1 MNEKIDNVHFGVVAI
16 FTTSVT
22 AAPVH
27 KNQINKKIVVTKPL
41 DKKQQTKK
49 TKETKSVL
57 TKKTST
63 KNKKQVEKLTDKKP
77 KVLVKEISSKPK
89 ASIEKKPTTV
99 VSTKHEK
106 TAKEKPVYKPVIV
119 PQCNDFSVSKV
130 LSDAFKQQGDS
141 TKTSMM
147 VKQILQ
153 ARETQFYPQKSIR
166 SCHALVV
173 TENKSYQTDYSII
186 LNDKGFFVQVENAMS
201 L

>member
-1 MNEKIDNVHFGVVAI
+1 MRKLITFILVLLPF
-16 FTTSVT
+16 FTTSVI

-27 KNQINKKIVVTKPL
+27 KNQINKKIVVTKSL

-49 TKETKSVL
+49 TKETKSVP

-63 KNKKQVEKLTDKKP
+63 KNKKQVVKLTDKKP

-89 ASIEKKPTTV
+89 ASIEKKTTTV

-106 TAKEKPVYKPVIV
+106 TAKEKSVDKPVIV

-130 LSDAFKQQGDS
+130 LSDAFKQQGDA

-153 ARETQFYPQKSIR
+153 ARETQFYPQKGIR

-173 TENKSYQTDYSII
+173 TETKSYQTDYSII
-186 LNDKGFFVQVENAMS
+186 LNDKGFFVQVENAIS

>member
-1 MNEKIDNVHFGVVAI
+1 MRKLITFILVLLPF

-27 KNQINKKIVVTKPL
+27 KNQINKKIVVTKSL

-49 TKETKSVL
+49 TKETKLVL
-57 TKKTST
+57 TKKISS
-63 KNKKQVEKLTDKKP
+63 KNKKTAVKLTDKKP
-77 KVLVKEISSKPK
+77 KALLKEISSKPK
-89 ASIEKKPTTV
+89 TSIEKKTTTV

-106 TAKEKPVYKPVIV
+106 TAKDKSVYKPVIV

-141 TKTSMM
+141 TQTSMM

-153 ARETQFYPQKSIR
+153 ARETQFYPQKGIR

-173 TENKSYQTDYSII
+173 TESKSYQTDYSVI
-186 LNDKGFFVQVENAMS
+186 LNDKGFFIQVENVQ
-201 L
+201 

>member
-1 MNEKIDNVHFGVVAI
+1 MRKLITFILVLLPF

-27 KNQINKKIVVTKPL
+27 KNQINKKIVVTKSL

-49 TKETKSVL
+49 TKDTKLVL
-57 TKKTST
+57 TKKIST
-63 KNKKQVEKLTDKKP
+63 KNKKQTVKLIDKKP
-77 KVLVKEISSKPK
+77 KALVKEISSKPK
-89 ASIEKKPTTV
+89 TSIEKKTTTV
-99 VSTKHEK
+99 VSAKHEK
-106 TAKEKPVYKPVIV
+106 AAKEKSVYKPVIV

-130 LSDAFKQQGDS
+130 LSDAFKQQGDL

-153 ARETQFYPQKSIR
+153 ARETQFYPQKGIR

-173 TENKSYQTDYSII
+173 TESKSYQTDYSVI
-186 LNDKGFFVQVENAMS
+186 LNDKGFFIQVENAQ
-201 L
+201 

>member
-1 MNEKIDNVHFGVVAI
+1 MRKLIMFILVLLPF

-27 KNQINKKIVVTKPL
+27 KNQINKKIVVTKSL
-41 DKKQQTKK
+41 DKKQQTK
-49 TKETKSVL
+49 
-57 TKKTST
+57 
-63 KNKKQVEKLTDKKP
+63 NKKQAVKLTDKKP
-77 KVLVKEISSKPK
+77 KALVKGISSKPK
-89 ASIEKKPTTV
+89 TSIEKKPTTV

-106 TAKEKPVYKPVIV
+106 TAKDKSVYKPVIV

-141 TKTSMM
+141 TQTSMM

-153 ARETQFYPQKSIR
+153 ARETQFYPQKGIR

-173 TENKSYQTDYSII
+173 TESKSYQTDYSVI
-186 LNDKGFFVQVENAMS
+186 LNDKGFFIQVENVQ
-201 L
+201 

>member
-1 MNEKIDNVHFGVVAI
+1 MRKLITFILVLLPF
-16 FTTSVT
+16 FMTSVT

-27 KNQINKKIVVTKPL
+27 KNPINKKIVVTKSL

-49 TKETKSVL
+49 TKETKLVL
-57 TKKTST
+57 TKKNST
-63 KNKKQVEKLTDKKP
+63 KNKKQVEKLTDKKS
-77 KVLVKEISSKPK
+77 KALVKQISSKPK
-89 ASIEKKPTTV
+89 VSIEKKPTTV

-106 TAKEKPVYKPVIV
+106 TAKDKSVYKPVIV

-153 ARETQFYPQKSIR
+153 ARETQFYPQKGIR

-173 TENKSYQTDYSII
+173 TDGKSYQTDYSVI
-186 LNDKGFFVQVENAMS
+186 LNDKGFFIQVENAQ
-201 L
+201 

>member
-1 MNEKIDNVHFGVVAI
+1 MRKLITFILVLLPF
-16 FTTSVT
+16 FTTSVI

-27 KNQINKKIVVTKPL
+27 KNQTNKKIVVIKSL

-49 TKETKSVL
+49 TKEMKLVL

-77 KVLVKEISSKPK
+77 KALVKEISSKPK
-89 ASIEKKPTTV
+89 TSIDKKPATV

-106 TAKEKPVYKPVIV
+106 TAKEKSVYKPVIV

-130 LSDAFKQQGDS
+130 LSDAFKQQGDA

-147 VKQILQ
+147 VKQIFQ
-153 ARETQFYPQKSIR
+153 ARETQFYPQKGIR

-173 TENKSYQTDYSII
+173 TDGKSYQTDYSII
-186 LNDKGFFVQVENAMS
+186 LNDKGFFVQVENAIS

>member
-1 MNEKIDNVHFGVVAI
+1 MRKLITFILVLLPF

-27 KNQINKKIVVTKPL
+27 KNQINKKIVVTKSL

-49 TKETKSVL
+49 TKEMKLVL

-63 KNKKQVEKLTDKKP
+63 KNKKQVVKLTGKQP
-77 KVLVKEISSKPK
+77 KVLVKKISSKPK
-89 ASIEKKPTTV
+89 TSIEKKPTTV
-99 VSTKHEK
+99 VSAKHEK
-106 TAKEKPVYKPVIV
+106 AAKEKSVYKPVIV

-130 LSDAFKQQGDS
+130 LSDVFKQQGDA

-153 ARETQFYPQKSIR
+153 ARETQFYPQKGIR

-173 TENKSYQTDYSII
+173 TDGKNYQTDYSVI
-186 LNDKGFFVQVENAMS
+186 LNDKGFFVQVENAIS

>member
-1 MNEKIDNVHFGVVAI
+1 MRKLITFILVLLPF

-27 KNQINKKIVVTKPL
+27 KNQINKKIVVTKSL

-57 TKKTST
+57 TKKMST
-63 KNKKQVEKLTDKKP
+63 KNKKQVVKLTD
-77 KVLVKEISSKPK
+77 
-89 ASIEKKPTTV
+89 KKPTTV
-99 VSTKHEK
+99 VSTIHEK
-106 TAKEKPVYKPVIV
+106 TAKEKSVYKPVIV

-130 LSDAFKQQGDS
+130 LSDAFKQQGDA

-153 ARETQFYPQKSIR
+153 ARETQFYPQKGIR

-173 TENKSYQTDYSII
+173 TESKSYQTDYSII
-186 LNDKGFFVQVENAMS
+186 LNDKGFFVQVENAIS

>member
-1 MNEKIDNVHFGVVAI
+1 MRKLITFILVLLPF

-27 KNQINKKIVVTKPL
+27 KNQINKKIVVTKSL

-49 TKETKSVL
+49 TKETKLVL
-57 TKKTST
+57 TKKISS
-63 KNKKQVEKLTDKKP
+63 KNKKTAVKLTDKKP
-77 KVLVKEISSKPK
+77 KAL
-89 ASIEKKPTTV
+89 V

-106 TAKEKPVYKPVIV
+106 TAKDKSVYKPVIV

-153 ARETQFYPQKSIR
+153 ARETQFYPQKGIR

-173 TENKSYQTDYSII
+173 TDGKSYQTDYSVI
-186 LNDKGFFVQVENAMS
+186 LNDKGFFIQVENAQ
-201 L
+201 

>member
-1 MNEKIDNVHFGVVAI
+1 MRKLITFILVLLPF

-27 KNQINKKIVVTKPL
+27 KNQINKKIVVTKSL

-49 TKETKSVL
+49 TKEMKLVL

-63 KNKKQVEKLTDKKP
+63 KNKKQVVKLTGKQP
-77 KVLVKEISSKPK
+77 KVLVKKISSKPK
-89 ASIEKKPTTV
+89 VSIEKKPTTV

-130 LSDAFKQQGDS
+130 LSDAFKQQGDA

-153 ARETQFYPQKSIR
+153 ARETQFYPQKGIR

-173 TENKSYQTDYSII
+173 TDGKNYQTDYSVI
-186 LNDKGFFVQVENAMS
+186 LNDKGFFVQVENAIS

>member
-1 MNEKIDNVHFGVVAI
+1 MRTLITFILVLLPF
-16 FTTSVT
+16 FTTSVI
-22 AAPVH
+22 AAPVR
-27 KNQINKKIVVTKPL
+27 KNQINKKIVVTKSL

-63 KNKKQVEKLTDKKP
+63 KNKKQVVKLTDKKP
-77 KVLVKEISSKPK
+77 KALVKEISSKPK
-89 ASIEKKPTTV
+89 TSIDKKPTTV

-106 TAKEKPVYKPVIV
+106 TVKEKSVYKPVIV

-130 LSDAFKQQGDS
+130 LSDAFKQQGEA
-141 TKTSMM
+141 TKTSMT

-153 ARETQFYPQKSIR
+153 ARETQFYPQKGIR

-173 TENKSYQTDYSII
+173 TESKSYQTDYSVI
-186 LNDKGFFVQVENAMS
+186 LNDKGFFVQVENAIS

>member
-1 MNEKIDNVHFGVVAI
+1 MRKLITFILVLLPF

-27 KNQINKKIVVTKPL
+27 KNQINKKIVVTKSL

-49 TKETKSVL
+49 TKETKLVL
-57 TKKTST
+57 TKKISS
-63 KNKKQVEKLTDKKP
+63 KNKKTAVKLTDKKP
-77 KVLVKEISSKPK
+77 KALVKEISSKPK
-89 ASIEKKPTTV
+89 TSIEKKTTTV

-106 TAKEKPVYKPVIV
+106 TAKDKSVYKPVIV

-141 TKTSMM
+141 TQTSMM

-153 ARETQFYPQKSIR
+153 ARETQFYPQKGIR

-173 TENKSYQTDYSII
+173 TESKSYQTDYSVI
-186 LNDKGFFVQVENAMS
+186 LNDKGFFIQVENVQ
-201 L
+201 

>member
-1 MNEKIDNVHFGVVAI
+1 MRKLITFILVLLPF

-27 KNQINKKIVVTKPL
+27 KNQINKKIVVTKSL

-49 TKETKSVL
+49 TKETKLVL
-57 TKKTST
+57 TKKIST
-63 KNKKQVEKLTDKKP
+63 KNKKQVVKLIDKQP
-77 KVLVKEISSKPK
+77 KVLVKGISSKPK
-89 ASIEKKPTTV
+89 TSIEKKPTTV
-99 VSTKHEK
+99 VSTIHEK
-106 TAKEKPVYKPVIV
+106 TAKEKSVYKPVIV

-130 LSDAFKQQGDS
+130 LSDAFKQQGDA

-153 ARETQFYPQKSIR
+153 ARETQFYPQKGIR

-173 TENKSYQTDYSII
+173 TESKSYQTDYSII
-186 LNDKGFFVQVENAMS
+186 LNDKGFFVQVENAIS

>member
-1 MNEKIDNVHFGVVAI
+1 MRKLITFILVLLPF

-27 KNQINKKIVVTKPL
+27 KNQINKKIVVTKSL

-49 TKETKSVL
+49 TKETKLVL
-57 TKKTST
+57 VKKMST
-63 KNKKQVEKLTDKKP
+63 KNKKQAVKLTDKKP
-77 KVLVKEISSKPK
+77 KALVKGISSKPK
-89 ASIEKKPTTV
+89 TSIEKKPTTV
-99 VSTKHEK
+99 VSAKHEK
-106 TAKEKPVYKPVIV
+106 AAKEKSVYKPVIV

-141 TKTSMM
+141 TQTSMM

-153 ARETQFYPQKSIR
+153 ARETQFYPQKGIR

-173 TENKSYQTDYSII
+173 TESKSYQTDYSVI
-186 LNDKGFFVQVENAMS
+186 LNDKGFFIQVENVQ
-201 L
+201 

>member
-1 MNEKIDNVHFGVVAI
+1 MRKLITFILVLLPF

-27 KNQINKKIVVTKPL
+27 KNQINKKIVVTKSL

-57 TKKTST
+57 TKKMST
-63 KNKKQVEKLTDKKP
+63 KNKKQVVKLTDKKP
-77 KVLVKEISSKPK
+77 KALVKEISSKPK
-89 ASIEKKPTTV
+89 TFIEKKPTTV
-99 VSTKHEK
+99 ISTIHEK
-106 TAKEKPVYKPVIV
+106 TAKEKSVYKPVIV

-130 LSDAFKQQGDS
+130 LSDAFKQQGDA

-153 ARETQFYPQKSIR
+153 ARETQFYPQKGIR

-173 TENKSYQTDYSII
+173 TESKSYQTDYSII

>member
-1 MNEKIDNVHFGVVAI
+1 MRKLITFVLVLLPF

-27 KNQINKKIVVTKPL
+27 KNQINKKIVVTKSL

-49 TKETKSVL
+49 TKLVL
-57 TKKTST
+57 AKKMST
-63 KNKKQVEKLTDKKP
+63 KNKKQAVKLTDKKP
-77 KVLVKEISSKPK
+77 KALVKGISSKPK
-89 ASIEKKPTTV
+89 TSIEKKPTTV

-106 TAKEKPVYKPVIV
+106 TAKDKSVYKPVIV

-141 TKTSMM
+141 TQTSMM

-153 ARETQFYPQKSIR
+153 ARETQFYPQKGIR

-173 TENKSYQTDYSII
+173 TESKSYQTDYSVI
-186 LNDKGFFVQVENAMS
+186 LNDKGFFIQVENVQ
-201 L
+201 

>member
-1 MNEKIDNVHFGVVAI
+1 MRKLITFILVLLPF

-27 KNQINKKIVVTKPL
+27 KNQINKKIVVTKSL

-49 TKETKSVL
+49 TKETKLVL
-57 TKKTST
+57 TKKMST
-63 KNKKQVEKLTDKKP
+63 KNKKQVVKLTDKKP

-106 TAKEKPVYKPVIV
+106 TAKEKSVYKPVIV

-130 LSDAFKQQGDS
+130 LSDAFKQQRDS
-141 TKTSMM
+141 TQTSMM

-153 ARETQFYPQKSIR
+153 ARETQFYPQKGIR

-173 TENKSYQTDYSII
+173 TESKSYQTDYSII
-186 LNDKGFFVQVENAMS
+186 LNDKGFFVQVENAIS

>member
-1 MNEKIDNVHFGVVAI
+1 MRKLITFILVLLPF

-27 KNQINKKIVVTKPL
+27 KNQINKKIVVTKSL

-49 TKETKSVL
+49 TKETKSVP

-63 KNKKQVEKLTDKKP
+63 KNKKQVVKLTDKKP

-106 TAKEKPVYKPVIV
+106 TAKEKSVYKPVIV

-130 LSDAFKQQGDS
+130 LSDAFKQQGDA

-153 ARETQFYPQKSIR
+153 ARETQFYPQKGIR

-173 TENKSYQTDYSII
+173 TESKSYQTDYSII

>member
-1 MNEKIDNVHFGVVAI
+1 MRKLITFILVLLPF
-16 FTTSVT
+16 FTTSVI

-27 KNQINKKIVVTKPL
+27 KNQTNKKIVVIKSL

-49 TKETKSVL
+49 TKLVL
-57 TKKTST
+57 AKKMST
-63 KNKKQVEKLTDKKP
+63 KNKKQAVKLTDKKP
-77 KVLVKEISSKPK
+77 KALVKGISSKPK
-89 ASIEKKPTTV
+89 TSIDKKPATV

-106 TAKEKPVYKPVIV
+106 TAKEKSVYKPVIV

-130 LSDAFKQQGDS
+130 LSDAFKQQGDA

-153 ARETQFYPQKSIR
+153 ARETQFYPQKGIR

-173 TENKSYQTDYSII
+173 TESKSYQTDYSII
-186 LNDKGFFVQVENAMS
+186 LNDKGFFIQVENAQ
-201 L
+201 

>member
-1 MNEKIDNVHFGVVAI
+1 MRKLITFILVLLPF

-27 KNQINKKIVVTKPL
+27 KNQINKKIVVTKSL

-57 TKKTST
+57 TKKMSS
-63 KNKKQVEKLTDKKP
+63 KNKKQVVKLTDKKP
-77 KVLVKEISSKPK
+77 KALVKEISSKPK
-89 ASIEKKPTTV
+89 TFIEKKPTTV
-99 VSTKHEK
+99 VSTIHEK
-106 TAKEKPVYKPVIV
+106 TAKEKSVYKPVIV

-130 LSDAFKQQGDS
+130 LSDAFKQPGDA

-153 ARETQFYPQKSIR
+153 ARETQFYPQKGIR

-173 TENKSYQTDYSII
+173 TESKSYQTDYSII
-186 LNDKGFFVQVENAMS
+186 LNDKGFFVQVENAIS

>member
-1 MNEKIDNVHFGVVAI
+1 MRKLITFILVLLPF

-27 KNQINKKIVVTKPL
+27 KNQINKKIVVTKSL

-49 TKETKSVL
+49 TKETKLVL
-57 TKKTST
+57 VKKMST
-63 KNKKQVEKLTDKKP
+63 KNKKQAVKLTDKKP
-77 KVLVKEISSKPK
+77 KALVKGISSKPK
-89 ASIEKKPTTV
+89 TFIEKKPTTV

-130 LSDAFKQQGDS
+130 LSDAFKQQGDA

-153 ARETQFYPQKSIR
+153 ARETQFYPQKGIR

-173 TENKSYQTDYSII
+173 TESKSYQTDYSII

>member
-1 MNEKIDNVHFGVVAI
+1 MRKLITFILVLLPF

-27 KNQINKKIVVTKPL
+27 KNQINKKIVVTKSL

-49 TKETKSVL
+49 TKLVL
-57 TKKTST
+57 AKKMST
-63 KNKKQVEKLTDKKP
+63 KNKKQAVKLTDKKP
-77 KVLVKEISSKPK
+77 KALVKGISSKPK
-89 ASIEKKPTTV
+89 TSIEKKPTTV

-106 TAKEKPVYKPVIV
+106 TAKDKSVYKPVIV

-141 TKTSMM
+141 TQTSMM

-153 ARETQFYPQKSIR
+153 ARETQFNPQKGIR

-173 TENKSYQTDYSII
+173 TDGKSYQTDYSVI
-186 LNDKGFFVQVENAMS
+186 LNDKGFFIQVENAQ
-201 L
+201 

>member
-1 MNEKIDNVHFGVVAI
+1 MRKLITFILVLLPF

-27 KNQINKKIVVTKPL
+27 KNQINKKIVVTKSL

-49 TKETKSVL
+49 TKETKLVL
-57 TKKTST
+57 TKKMST
-63 KNKKQVEKLTDKKP
+63 KNKKQAVKLTDKKP
-77 KVLVKEISSKPK
+77 KALVKEISSKPK
-89 ASIEKKPTTV
+89 TSIEKKLTTV
-99 VSTKHEK
+99 VSAKHK
-106 TAKEKPVYKPVIV
+106 KAIKEKSVYKPVIV

-147 VKQILQ
+147 VEQILQ
-153 ARETQFYPQKSIR
+153 ARETQFYPQKGIR

-173 TENKSYQTDYSII
+173 TDGKSYQTDYSVI
-186 LNDKGFFVQVENAMS
+186 LNDKGFFIQVENAQ
-201 L
+201 

>member
-1 MNEKIDNVHFGVVAI
+1 MRKLITFILVLLPF

-27 KNQINKKIVVTKPL
+27 KNQINKKIVVTKSL

-49 TKETKSVL
+49 TKEMKLVL

-63 KNKKQVEKLTDKKP
+63 KNKKQVVKLTEKQP
-77 KVLVKEISSKPK
+77 KVLVKGISSKPK
-89 ASIEKKPTTV
+89 TSVEKKPTTV

-130 LSDAFKQQGDS
+130 LSDAFKQQGDA

-153 ARETQFYPQKSIR
+153 ARETQFYPQKGIR

-173 TENKSYQTDYSII
+173 TESKSYQTDYSII
-186 LNDKGFFVQVENAMS
+186 LNDKGFFVQVENAIS

>member
-1 MNEKIDNVHFGVVAI
+1 MRKLITFILVLLPF

-27 KNQINKKIVVTKPL
+27 KNQINKKIVVTKSL

-49 TKETKSVL
+49 TKEMKLVL

-77 KVLVKEISSKPK
+77 KALVKEISSKPK
-89 ASIEKKPTTV
+89 TSIEKKPTTV
-99 VSTKHEK
+99 VSTIHEK
-106 TAKEKPVYKPVIV
+106 TAKEKSVYKPVIV

-130 LSDAFKQQGDS
+130 LSDAFKQQGDA

-153 ARETQFYPQKSIR
+153 ARETQFYPQKGIR

-173 TENKSYQTDYSII
+173 TDGKNYQTDYSVI
-186 LNDKGFFVQVENAMS
+186 LNDKGFFVQVENAIS

>member
-1 MNEKIDNVHFGVVAI
+1 MRKLITFILVLLPF

-27 KNQINKKIVVTKPL
+27 KNQINKKIVVTKSL
-41 DKKQQTKK
+41 DKKQ
-49 TKETKSVL
+49 V
-57 TKKTST
+57 
-63 KNKKQVEKLTDKKP
+63 VKLTD
-77 KVLVKEISSKPK
+77 
-89 ASIEKKPTTV
+89 KKPTTV
-99 VSTKHEK
+99 VSTIHEK
-106 TAKEKPVYKPVIV
+106 TAKEKSVYKPVIV

-130 LSDAFKQQGDS
+130 LSDAFKQQGDA

-153 ARETQFYPQKSIR
+153 ARETQFYPQKGIR

-173 TENKSYQTDYSII
+173 TESKSYQTDYSII
-186 LNDKGFFVQVENAMS
+186 LNDKGFFVQVENAIS

>member
-1 MNEKIDNVHFGVVAI
+1 MRKLITFILVLLPF
-16 FTTSVT
+16 FTTSVI

-27 KNQINKKIVVTKPL
+27 KNQINKKIVVTKSL

-49 TKETKSVL
+49 TKETKSAL

-63 KNKKQVEKLTDKKP
+63 KNKKQVVKLTDKKP

-89 ASIEKKPTTV
+89 ASIEKKTTV
-99 VSTKHEK
+99 VSAKHEK

-153 ARETQFYPQKSIR
+153 ARETQFYPQKGIR

-173 TENKSYQTDYSII
+173 TDGKSYQTDYSVI
-186 LNDKGFFVQVENAMS
+186 LNDKGFFIQVENAQ
-201 L
+201 

>member
-1 MNEKIDNVHFGVVAI
+1 MRKLITFILVLLPF

-27 KNQINKKIVVTKPL
+27 KNQINKKIVVTKSL

-49 TKETKSVL
+49 TKDTKLVL
-57 TKKTST
+57 TKKIST
-63 KNKKQVEKLTDKKP
+63 KNKKQTVKLIDKKP
-77 KVLVKEISSKPK
+77 KALVKEISSKPK
-89 ASIEKKPTTV
+89 TSIEKKTTTV
-99 VSTKHEK
+99 VSAKHEK
-106 TAKEKPVYKPVIV
+106 AAKEKSVYKPVIV

-130 LSDAFKQQGDS
+130 LSDAFKQQGDL

-153 ARETQFYPQKSIR
+153 ARETQFYPQKGIR

-173 TENKSYQTDYSII
+173 TDGKSYQTDYSVI
-186 LNDKGFFVQVENAMS
+186 LNDKGFFVQVENAIS

>member
-1 MNEKIDNVHFGVVAI
+1 MRKLITFILVLLPF

-27 KNQINKKIVVTKPL
+27 KNQINKKIVVTKSL

-49 TKETKSVL
+49 TKEMKLVL

-99 VSTKHEK
+99 VSTIHEK
-106 TAKEKPVYKPVIV
+106 TAKEKSVYKPVIV

-130 LSDAFKQQGDS
+130 LSDAFKQQGDA

-153 ARETQFYPQKSIR
+153 ARETQFYPQKGIR

-173 TENKSYQTDYSII
+173 TETKSYQTDYSII
-186 LNDKGFFVQVENAMS
+186 LNDKGFFVQVENAIS

>member
-1 MNEKIDNVHFGVVAI
+1 MRKLITFILVLLPF

-27 KNQINKKIVVTKPL
+27 KNQINKKIVVTKSL

-57 TKKTST
+57 TKKMST
-63 KNKKQVEKLTDKKP
+63 KNKKQVVKLTDKP
-77 KVLVKEISSKPK
+77 KALVKEISSKPK
-89 ASIEKKPTTV
+89 TFIEKKPTTV

-106 TAKEKPVYKPVIV
+106 TAKEKLVYKPVIV

-153 ARETQFYPQKSIR
+153 ARETQFYPQKGIR

-173 TENKSYQTDYSII
+173 TESKSYQTDYSII

>member
-1 MNEKIDNVHFGVVAI
+1 MRKLITFILVLLPF

-27 KNQINKKIVVTKPL
+27 KNQINKKIVVTKSL

-57 TKKTST
+57 TKKIST
-63 KNKKQVEKLTDKKP
+63 KNKKQAVKLTDKKP
-77 KVLVKEISSKPK
+77 KALVKEISSKPK
-89 ASIEKKPTTV
+89 TSIEKKPTTV

-106 TAKEKPVYKPVIV
+106 TAKEKSVYKPVIV

-130 LSDAFKQQGDS
+130 LSDAFKQQGDA

-153 ARETQFYPQKSIR
+153 ARETQFYPQKGIR
-166 SCHALVV
+166 SCHALLV
-173 TENKSYQTDYSII
+173 TESKSYQTDYSVI
-186 LNDKGFFVQVENAMS
+186 LNDKGFFVQVENAIS

>member
-1 MNEKIDNVHFGVVAI
+1 MRKLITFILVLLPF

-27 KNQINKKIVVTKPL
+27 KNQINKKIVVTKSL

-49 TKETKSVL
+49 TKETKLVL
-57 TKKTST
+57 TKKIST
-63 KNKKQVEKLTDKKP
+63 KNKKQAVKLTDKKP
-77 KVLVKEISSKPK
+77 KALVKEISSKPK
-89 ASIEKKPTTV
+89 ISIEKKPTTV

-106 TAKEKPVYKPVIV
+106 TAKDKSVYKPVIV

-153 ARETQFYPQKSIR
+153 ARETQFYPQKGIR

-173 TENKSYQTDYSII
+173 TESKSYQTDYSII
-186 LNDKGFFVQVENAMS
+186 LNDKGFFVQVENAIS

>member
-1 MNEKIDNVHFGVVAI
+1 MKKLITFILVLLPF
-16 FTTSVT
+16 FTTSAT
-22 AAPVH
+22 AAPAH
-27 KNQINKKIVVTKPL
+27 KNQINKKIVVTKSL

-49 TKETKSVL
+49 TKETKSVP

-63 KNKKQVEKLTDKKP
+63 KNKKQVVKLTDKKP

-89 ASIEKKPTTV
+89 ASIEKKTTTV

-106 TAKEKPVYKPVIV
+106 TAKEKSVDKPVIV

-130 LSDAFKQQGDS
+130 LSDAFKQQGDA

-153 ARETQFYPQKSIR
+153 ARETQFYPQKGIR

-173 TENKSYQTDYSII
+173 TDGKSYQTDYSII
-186 LNDKGFFVQVENAMS
+186 LNDKGFFVQVENAIS

>member
-1 MNEKIDNVHFGVVAI
+1 MRKLITFILVLLPF

-27 KNQINKKIVVTKPL
+27 KNQINKKIVVTKSL

-49 TKETKSVL
+49 TKETKLVL
-57 TKKTST
+57 VKKMST
-63 KNKKQVEKLTDKKP
+63 KNKKQAVKLTDKKP
-77 KVLVKEISSKPK
+77 KALVKGISSKPK
-89 ASIEKKPTTV
+89 TSIEKKPTTV
-99 VSTKHEK
+99 VSAKHEK
-106 TAKEKPVYKPVIV
+106 AAKDKSVYKPVIV

-141 TKTSMM
+141 TQTSMM

-153 ARETQFYPQKSIR
+153 ARETQFYPQKGIR

-173 TENKSYQTDYSII
+173 TESKSYQTDYSII
-186 LNDKGFFVQVENAMS
+186 LNDKGFFIQVENAQ
-201 L
+201 

>member
-1 MNEKIDNVHFGVVAI
+1 MRKLITFILVLLPF

-27 KNQINKKIVVTKPL
+27 KNQINKKIVVTKSL

-49 TKETKSVL
+49 TKETKLVL
-57 TKKTST
+57 TKKIST
-63 KNKKQVEKLTDKKP
+63 KNKKQVVKLIDKQP
-77 KVLVKEISSKPK
+77 KVLVKGISSKPK
-89 ASIEKKPTTV
+89 TSIEKKPTTV

-106 TAKEKPVYKPVIV
+106 TAKEKSVYKPVIV

-130 LSDAFKQQGDS
+130 LSDAFKQQGDA

-153 ARETQFYPQKSIR
+153 ARETQFYPQKGIR

-173 TENKSYQTDYSII
+173 TESKSYQTDYSII
-186 LNDKGFFVQVENAMS
+186 LNDKGFFVQVENATS